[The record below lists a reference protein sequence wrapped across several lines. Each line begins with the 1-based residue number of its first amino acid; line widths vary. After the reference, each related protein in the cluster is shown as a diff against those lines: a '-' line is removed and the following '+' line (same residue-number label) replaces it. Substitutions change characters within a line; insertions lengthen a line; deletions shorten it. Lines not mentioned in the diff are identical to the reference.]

1 MAPNRSPT
9 TIAEVTW
16 RPTDDDLARLDSR
29 VRSALANRDPDRVP
43 IIGSGPLS
51 TALGWPDVN
60 PVAVCHRTGPMTRG
74 QAIEL
79 GSLVAE
85 YRRVLGQR
93 GIRSIETEVR
103 YCPGRQAGDHSGT
116 GYVIQP
122 MPRPGTLGHQV
133 LGAASPDADHPL
145 VAAVVSAAL
154 QADRQASLGAGFSQ
168 WSWDGSTARLA
179 SVGAPLMWDQ
189 QGTFRY
195 NLDPPLAAIPFPMRA
210 VIRGQLEDRA
220 VRNQAPDNVLV
231 GMVADLLRRKLD
243 HWVQPVRDHC
253 ARSHEIYVS
262 LEEARD
268 HNTTERRLRT
278 TIGALQRIERWW
290 RESAREQ
297 PYPFFVPGLL
307 SRS

>member
-1 MAPNRSPT
+1 MATNRSPT

-51 TALGWPDVN
+51 TALGWPDID
-60 PVAVCHRTGPMTRG
+60 PVAVCHRTGPMSRG

-79 GSLVAE
+79 DSLVAE
-85 YRRVLGQR
+85 YRRVLARR

-103 YCPGRQAGDHSGT
+103 YCPGPEPGHHSGT
-116 GYVIQP
+116 AYVVQP
-122 MPRPGTLGHQV
+122 MPRHGALGHQV
-133 LGAASPDADHPL
+133 LGAATPDAEHPL
-145 VAAVVSAAL
+145 VAAAVDAAL
-154 QADRQASLGAGFSQ
+154 QADREASLVAGFSQ
-168 WSWDGSTARLA
+168 WAWDGSSARLA

-195 NLDPPLAAIPFPMRA
+195 NLDPSLAALPVPTRA
-210 VIRGQLEDRA
+210 LIRGQLEDRA
-220 VRNQAPDNVLV
+220 ARNQAPDNVLV
-231 GMVADLLRRKLD
+231 GMVADLLRRNLD

-253 ARSHEIYVS
+253 ARTHEIYVS
-262 LEEARD
+262 VEQARD
-268 HNTTERRLRT
+268 HNTTEHRLRT
-278 TIGALQRIERWW
+278 TIATLQRVERWW

-307 SRS
+307 SRF

>member
-1 MAPNRSPT
+1 MATNRSAI
-9 TIAEVTW
+9 TIEGVTW
-16 RPTDDDLARLDSR
+16 RPSDDDLAHLDSR
-29 VRSALANRDPDRVP
+29 VRSALAHRDVDRAP
-43 IIGSGPLS
+43 IIGSGTLS
-51 TALGWPDVN
+51 TALAWPDVN

-103 YCPGRQAGDHSGT
+103 YCPGPEPGDHSGT
-116 GYVIQP
+116 GYVVQP
-122 MPRPGTLGHQV
+122 MPRNGTLGHQV
-133 LGAASPDADHPL
+133 LGAATPDADHPL
-145 VAAVVSAAL
+145 VAAVVGAAL

-168 WSWDGSTARLA
+168 WSWVGSTARLL

-195 NLDPPLAAIPFPMRA
+195 NLDPSLSAIPLPMRA
-210 VIRGQLEDRA
+210 LIRGQLEDRA
-220 VRNQAPDNVLV
+220 SRNQAPDNVLV

-253 ARSHEIYVS
+253 ARTHELYVS
-262 LEEARD
+262 LEQARD
-268 HNTTERRLRT
+268 HDTTERRLRT
-278 TIGALQRIERWW
+278 AVGALQRVERWW